1 MRTTLDIDDAALS
14 VLRELGAREKRSIGS
29 VASELILKAVR
40 SRPVGKTRVRNGVPL
55 LKRKPGVAVTNE
67 LIDQIR
73 EGEGV

>member
-40 SRPVGKTRVRNGVPL
+40 SRPAGKAGVRNGVPL

-73 EGEGV
+73 EREGV